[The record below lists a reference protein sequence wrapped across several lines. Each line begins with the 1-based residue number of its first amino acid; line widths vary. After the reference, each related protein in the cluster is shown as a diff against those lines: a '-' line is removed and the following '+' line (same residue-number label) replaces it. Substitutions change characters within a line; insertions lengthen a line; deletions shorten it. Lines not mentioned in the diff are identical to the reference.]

1 MTTQD
6 WSVSGG
12 LPPEIAIEQQQLRR
26 RQSMADALME
36 QAMRP
41 IQGNQMAGGYVVPIS
56 PFQGLAQMA
65 NTYVAGKKQREAEEG
80 MKGLGARY
88 QQGLADAVQ
97 QYGRAKAGTPGSEE
111 TIIDEQA
118 NDGEGAQATIAAPA
132 VAGDSRKAIREA
144 MLSQYPQM
152 RQMAQLD
159 LSQLNRQ
166 EDRADTQRFRA
177 QEAQAA
183 REARMSELQMRMQDA
198 RATAADRAAMQREL
212 AQMQIDARRDIA
224 SMNAGLRRDLA
235 GQNQGGKA
243 PPGYR
248 FKPDGSMEAIP
259 GGPAD
264 TKQQGA
270 FNADTNALQ
279 GATSNFDRLATAVN
293 QLKASPGLK
302 GITGIRGAIP
312 NVPGTAAADAQAQL
326 ETLKSQVAFGVLQDM
341 RNQSKTGGALGAV
354 SEKEL
359 MLLQNNLQALDK
371 AQSYEQMVKSL
382 EGILKYTEEAKDRLR
397 GAYNMRHSGKA
408 PAKAPGASGGW
419 GIQRV
424 E

>member
-12 LPPEIAIEQQQLRR
+12 LPPEIAIEQQRLKR

-97 QYGRAKAGTPGSEE
+97 QYGRAKAGTPEE
-111 TIIDEQA
+111 IIPPATPNDDEGNPMPQA
-118 NDGEGAQATIAAPA
+118 VKAAVP
-132 VAGDSRKAIREA
+132 GDSRKAIQEA
-144 MLSQYPQM
+144 MLSQYPQL

-159 LSQLNRQ
+159 LSQINRQ

-183 REARMSELQMRMQDA
+183 REARMAELQMRMQDA
-198 RATAADRAAMQREL
+198 RASAADRAAMQREL

-224 SMNAGLRRDLA
+224 AMNAGLRRDLA

-279 GATSNFDRLATAVN
+279 GATANFDRLATAVN

-312 NVPGTAAADAQAQL
+312 SVPGTAAADAQAQL

-408 PAKAPGASGGW
+408 PTKAPGASGGW